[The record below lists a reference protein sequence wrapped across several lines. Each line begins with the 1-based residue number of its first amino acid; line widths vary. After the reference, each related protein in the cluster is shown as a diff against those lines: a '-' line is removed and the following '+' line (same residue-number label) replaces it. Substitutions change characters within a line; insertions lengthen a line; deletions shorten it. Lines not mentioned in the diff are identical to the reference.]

1 MAIAA
6 VDAHTRDMVL
16 VAEVNG
22 LVYRHVDLI
31 EEVNAIDIEHNSQDT
46 GHNEEAGEYAGLRSP
61 VSTAREYLS
70 HIRFSC
76 GFYEGRGLKS
86 SLRSRGHLRPNHACK
101 LCRFAAMSTDANKKI
116 GTFRFFRRIYLVR
129 LDFAV

>member
-6 VDAHTRDMVL
+6 IDAHTGNVVL

-31 EEVNAIDIEHNSQDT
+31 DEVNAIDIEHYSQNT

-61 VSTAREYLS
+61 VGTAREYLS

-76 GFYEGRGLKS
+76 GFFEGRGLKI
-86 SLRSRGHLRPNHACK
+86 LPGREVILGQITPVNYAGLPPCQQTQRI
-101 LCRFAAMSTDANKKI
+101 KI
-116 GTFRFFRRIYLVR
+116 GTFRFFRRI
-129 LDFAV
+129 

>member
-1 MAIAA
+1 
-6 VDAHTRDMVL
+6 MVL

-31 EEVNAIDIEHNSQDT
+31 DEVNTIYIKHYSQNT

-61 VSTAREYLS
+61 VGTAREYLS

-76 GFYEGRGLKS
+76 GFYEGRGLKT
-86 SLRSRGHLRPNHACK
+86 SLRSRGILGQITPVNYAGLPPCQQ
-101 LCRFAAMSTDANKKI
+101 TQ
-116 GTFRFFRRIYLVR
+116 RIK
-129 LDFAV
+129 